1 MRIDRKLWTGLWNGP
16 LAAGLLLGLLLP
28 LGGVG
33 CAAEKPT
40 LTLTCQQKG
49 RVYEQ
54 QFAHAYTGRCPRGVD
69 VVLASDL
76 PASAGDAAGQRT
88 GTAAAAASDGLREI
102 MHIRVLWSPDHAVK
116 LDAPAATN
124 ASIRWFVFRGD
135 DLVEYAGTGF
145 VSLDPDDD
153 TTKVT
158 IRNASLAPVAKQGS
172 LQDPIGAARF
182 EGKLIAKND
191 RRRVDDL
198 LAEMKSTQAA
208 ATLKRAPA
216 EEASA
221 R

>member
-1 MRIDRKLWTGLWNGP
+1 LTVRIDRKLWTETVPGRLT
-16 LAAGLLLGLLLP
+16 AGLLLGLLLP
-28 LGGVG
+28 LGGSG

-49 RVYEQ
+49 HVYEQ
-54 QFAHAYTGRCPRGVD
+54 QFAHAYTSRCPRGVD

-76 PASAGDAAGQRT
+76 PASSGDAVGERS
-88 GTAAAAASDGLREI
+88 GASANGLREI

-124 ASIRWFVFRGD
+124 ASIRLFVFRGD

-145 VSLDPDDD
+145 VALDPDDD

-158 IRNASLAPVAKQGS
+158 ISNASLAPVAKQGA

-191 RRRVDDL
+191 RQRVDAL
-198 LAEMKSTQAA
+198 LSEMKSAQASA
-208 ATLKRAPA
+208 ALKRAPA